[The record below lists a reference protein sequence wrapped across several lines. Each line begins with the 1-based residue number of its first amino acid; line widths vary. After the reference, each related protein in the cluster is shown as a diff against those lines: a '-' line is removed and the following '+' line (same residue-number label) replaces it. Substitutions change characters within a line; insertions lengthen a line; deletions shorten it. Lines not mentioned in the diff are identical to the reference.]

1 VAASASAGPRHS
13 ASAARS
19 VLPGLPRVATQLL
32 PPGRGEGLE
41 ADGVHGVGVER
52 EPDHQGAQP
61 WPTTSTGS
69 PKPTR
74 TSSGPTGDGRRRM
87 GDH

>member
-13 ASAARS
+13 ASASRS

-61 WPTTSTGS
+61 WPDHL
-69 PKPTR
+69 
-74 TSSGPTGDGRRRM
+74 DGLAEAHPHLERADR
-87 GDH
+87 